1 MQSNKLKTLL
11 SSNIYPR
18 EISISSNGN
27 NHPPDLLIM
36 ISNISRKSG
45 NCIHHSLWVYVYKL
59 TFILAETYITKSYL
73 NHFTIIKRSIIT
85 TVEIIFGTFHLN
97 TFCAISL
104 WKECQKDF
112 FCDLINKSYNNR
124 IQISFGI

>member
-1 MQSNKLKTLL
+1 MTKGSIKATL
-11 SSNIYPR
+11 SSNIYHR

-27 NHPPDLLIM
+27 KHPPDLLIM

-45 NCIHHSLWVYVYKL
+45 NYIQHSLCVYVYKL
-59 TFILAETYITKSYL
+59 TFILAETYVTKSYW
-73 NHFTIIKRSIIT
+73 NHFTIAKRSIIT
-85 TVEIIFGTFHLN
+85 TVENIFGIFHLN
-97 TFCAISL
+97 TFCGISL